1 MNGYYYLNQNQVSSL
16 LSILKN
22 TRNQEEKQLLE
33 SLVYQ
38 LQNAQV
44 DNTKYRTTAF
54 EKLTKI
60 DSTAVKNEELMV
72 DEDALVSSSK
82 TGAYVQCWVW
92 VESDVKPKRTRKKT
106 VKL

>member
-16 LSILKN
+16 LSMLKN
-22 TRNQEEKQLLE
+22 TRNQDEKQLAE

-38 LQNAQV
+38 LQKAQV

-54 EKLTKI
+54 EKLATI
-60 DSTAVKNEELMV
+60 DSTAVRNEELMI

-106 VKL
+106 VK

>member
-1 MNGYYYLNQNQVSSL
+1 MNGYYYLNQNQISAL

-22 TRNQEEKQLLE
+22 TRNQEEKQLAE

-38 LQNAQV
+38 LKKAQV
-44 DNTKYRTTAF
+44 DNAKYRTTAF
-54 EKLTKI
+54 EKLAKF
-60 DSTAVKNEELMV
+60 DLTAVKNEELMI

-92 VESDVKPKRTRKKT
+92 VESDVKPKRTRKKA
-106 VKL
+106 VK